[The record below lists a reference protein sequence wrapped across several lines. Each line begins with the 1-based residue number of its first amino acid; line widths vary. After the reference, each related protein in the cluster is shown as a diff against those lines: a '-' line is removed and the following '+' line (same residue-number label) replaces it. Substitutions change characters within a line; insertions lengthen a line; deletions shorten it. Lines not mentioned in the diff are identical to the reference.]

1 MRVVVRGEGLAAAIE
16 LLRPILVELS
26 EAHVEGT
33 GRWREGGEG
42 GIRSCRWGVAMM
54 SAAAKHL
61 HDFTSVVL
69 IGCGHGLGER
79 LGAQV
84 SQVAGHHWRKRNLH
98 QHVPHVS
105 EGMADENAA
114 QPHGTD
120 EGGIAVQACI

>member
-54 SAAAKHL
+54 SVSSCEAPARGQSRRAAR
-61 HDFTSVVL
+61 
-69 IGCGHGLGER
+69 GR
-79 LGAQV
+79 Q
-84 SQVAGHHWRKRNLH
+84 R
-98 QHVPHVS
+98 
-105 EGMADENAA
+105 
-114 QPHGTD
+114 
-120 EGGIAVQACI
+120 EGGEGGVM